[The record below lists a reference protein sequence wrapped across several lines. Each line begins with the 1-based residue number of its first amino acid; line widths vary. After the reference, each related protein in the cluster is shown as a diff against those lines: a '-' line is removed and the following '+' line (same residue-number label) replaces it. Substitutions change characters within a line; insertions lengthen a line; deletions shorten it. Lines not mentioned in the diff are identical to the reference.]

1 MDLRI
6 ALPLLLTLPLTSV
19 ADDYT
24 VSGKAGLWRVDYS
37 GELTGLNTHDLG
49 FDDETSRFID
59 VAVQHAYPKF
69 PFVRLA
75 YTQIDTTRSVRL
87 DQLTESRAQI
97 DLSHIDATG
106 YYRVLDTWARIDVGL
121 SLRYIN
127 GELSTDTATQKQHN
141 SINQLLPMGY
151 VKLESDLPFVGW
163 SAGIELSGTDFQ
175 DYEVADYTFYA
186 RYLFDAVLD
195 LGVDLGYR
203 NFAFDTDKG
212 AGSDLEMRG
221 PYAGLAFAF

>member
-6 ALPLLLTLPLTSV
+6 ALALLLTLPLTSF

-37 GELTGLNTHDLG
+37 GELNGANTHDLG

-69 PFVRLA
+69 PYVRLA
-75 YTQIDTTRSVRL
+75 YTQIDSTRAVRL
-87 DQLTESRAQI
+87 DPVTVSDAKI
-97 DLSHIDATG
+97 DLSHIDATA
-106 YYRVLDTWARIDVGL
+106 YYRVLDSWGRIDLGL

-127 GELSTDTATQKQHN
+127 GGLNTDTATQEQHTH
-141 SINQLLPMGY
+141 INQLLPMAY
-151 VKLESDLPFVGW
+151 ARLESDLPFVGW
-163 SAGIELSGTDFQ
+163 RAGVELSGTDFQ
-175 DYEVADYTFYA
+175 DYKIVDYTVYA

-195 LGVDLGYR
+195 LGLDVGYR
-203 NFAFDTDKG
+203 NFAFEADKG
-212 AGSDLEMRG
+212 AGSDLGMRG